1 MKHHTTLTAF
11 ITQVDAIQMYV
22 LNFGNATKTY
32 LLTNIEINLYISLSH
47 NAMKCCRPSQI
58 LKNYSSVASSLL
70 TVSCDFH

>member
-32 LLTNIEINLYISLSH
+32 LLTNIEINLYISRSH
-47 NAMKCCRPSQI
+47 NAMKCR
-58 LKNYSSVASSLL
+58 SSVASSLL